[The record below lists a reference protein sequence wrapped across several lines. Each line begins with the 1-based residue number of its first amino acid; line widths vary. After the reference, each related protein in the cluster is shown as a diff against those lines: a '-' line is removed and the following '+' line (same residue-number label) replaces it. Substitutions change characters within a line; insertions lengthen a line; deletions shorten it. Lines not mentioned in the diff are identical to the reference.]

1 MSDVTLASLP
11 IQDSEFPASVA
22 SGSSVGV
29 NDNSLVWNGSSWVS
43 AKMMQAESPTT
54 PYTVYVDQ
62 SNGSDSNK
70 GNSPGTAFQTVGKAI
85 NALQQ
90 TGNHPGR
97 VELIVAGGADFTPT
111 APISIIKAIHIEARG
126 SGMATIDRNFDTPNG
141 RSFWDAVTTAAGSS
155 LQSATAAFTS
165 SDIGR
170 ICTAY
175 GAGVGGGTY
184 YDFIS
189 AVPDGTHA
197 TLTATTA
204 IARNSTTDPHGVK
217 GQVVGDWTRVV
228 TDAGMTS
235 GQAVINSAT
244 AVWTTADIGTEVVI
258 AGAGQG
264 SQALRTA
271 IKSVQSGTQATGTA
285 VASATVTNKRCAIG
299 VNFGDLFTFHVGT
312 GGLRNVILQDT
323 SSGRARIGA
332 AIKHIADDGGSG
344 SQLTPSDMRF
354 EIPKITSS
362 DTAGAWEHL
371 IECDGSWNQNSGG
384 PGVRRVFFFGTMIF
398 GGRTVGET
406 VRLVSPVHWGFL
418 GGGSGGTAP
427 TTIQQGVVILDPLN
441 NGGGRGG
448 PSAQDVNFVGC
459 EGDSWAFY
467 SEGWNTGGTFDR
479 LQISQAA
486 GTRRTVELGP
496 TSKSCTV
503 VAANHSTVGGAV
515 TNQNADV
522 YDAGVNNRIISGQDK
537 PWNGTGLDQLAP
549 VISGVTIR
557 ETVSRLSFVNASQTL
572 GASGTLVLVTK
583 WLPGGFPI
591 HDFLLVGGGT
601 ALAWGTGWTG
611 PHFIYGIYDPDG
623 NLFAQSADTGGT
635 QTFNGTASNELNAV
649 AKDGSGNSISVAYT
663 PRSGACHIGLLIN
676 SGTGGSAFTYPTF
689 AGFAPG
695 AINQLA
701 PALCGTWSVT
711 SLTALPTTI
720 ASGGSITG
728 SNSMLYGGVG

>member
-22 SGSSVGV
+22 SGSSVGA
-29 NDNSLVWNGSSWVS
+29 NDNGLVWNGSSWVS

-141 RSFWDAVTTAAGSS
+141 RSFWDAVTTAAGSL

-244 AVWTTADIGTEVVI
+244 AAWTTADIGTEVVI

-384 PGVRRVFFFGTMIF
+384 PGCRRVFFFGTMIF

-448 PSAQDVNFVGC
+448 PSAQDVNFAGC
-459 EGDSWAFY
+459 EGDSWCFY
-467 SEGWNTGGTFDR
+467 SEGWNTGGIFDR
-479 LQISQAA
+479 LQISQSAA
-486 GTRRTVELGP
+486 GRRTVELAAS
-496 TSKSCTV
+496 SKSCTV
-503 VAANHSTVGGAV
+503 VAPNHTTVGGSV
-515 TNQNADV
+515 TNQNADE
-522 YDAGVNNRIISGQDK
+522 YDAGTNNLIVGKFAKR
-537 PWNGTGLDQLAP
+537 
-549 VISGVTIR
+549 
-557 ETVSRLSFVNASQTL
+557 
-572 GASGTLVLVTK
+572 ASGAAYDQALPTSPALSYESFSRRQALTTAQTTPGTSSGILLMQSL
-583 WLPGGFPI
+583 WLPGGAQI
-591 HDFLLVGGGT
+591 SRLGLLGHNT
-601 ALAWGTGWTG
+601 TPLAWGTGWTG

-623 NLFAQSADTGGT
+623 DLFGQSADTGGT
-635 QTFNGTASNELNAV
+635 QAFNGTLSTDVVNI
-649 AKDGSGNSISVAYT
+649 AKDGSGAAASSVRV
-663 PRSGACHIGLLIN
+663 PRTGLCFIALLIN
-676 SGTGGSAFTYPTF
+676 SGTGGSAFVYPTF
-689 AGFAPG
+689 TGYATPLA
-695 AINQLA
+695 AIA
-701 PALCGTWSVT
+701 PALCGSNG
-711 SLTALPTTI
+711 SALTALPAGPI
-720 ASGGSITG
+720 SPTG
-728 SNSMLYGGVG
+728 IGFMIYGGVG